1 MWSVIKSV
9 LAALIGV
16 QSDFQRQQD
25 FSSGKPTTFILVAI
39 VVTLIFVLLLMAVA
53 NMAAR

>member
-39 VVTLIFVLLLMAVA
+39 VVTLIFVLLLMTVA